1 MKAPAPGLSPC
12 SSCRPCLRLLQP
24 ETAQAILS
32 APLNPQ
38 PGTQFFSSDH
48 NLSSIQMKNF
58 PESKNKPEGIAQSPP
73 VKNATR
79 QTYRLGGLV
88 SRLCDSVFRQGLLM
102 IFTFSHQPETAF
114 RLKIR
119 RPVKHDVFVPW
130 DPKAQK
136 GMYIPFWQS
145 IQKNLIFR
153 SVNFLLFLL

>member
-1 MKAPAPGLSPC
+1 MPESLEPPLKAPAPVLSPC

-38 PGTQFFSSDH
+38 PGTQFFSSNH
-48 NLSSIQMKNF
+48 NLSSILLKNS

-102 IFTFSHQPETAF
+102 YSFFLIILKQLFAGKSGTLSRMIFLCLGIPRHKRGCTSPFGSQF
-114 RLKIR
+114 RKT
-119 RPVKHDVFVPW
+119 
-130 DPKAQK
+130 
-136 GMYIPFWQS
+136 
-145 IQKNLIFR
+145 
-153 SVNFLLFLL
+153 